1 MEDDNERSAYLASL
15 RGPST
20 PGRTEVRRPD
30 GPPTPLADKRR
41 SPRFKCEG
49 RAELIEDGCDVRTW
63 ASFSDVSLN
72 GCYVEATATFP
83 VGKVL
88 RMKLMVNGFRVES
101 RGVVRV
107 TYPSLGM
114 GIAFLEMSEDNIQE
128 LRALLRSISRP
139 TIIMG
144 LEASGVGPAN
154 PSGNGI
160 ADVADA
166 NAAVQA
172 LIRFFGTHATL
183 SREDF
188 TRILRESQSSRAAGH
203 ASGK

>member
-15 RGPST
+15 RGLST
-20 PGRTEVRRPD
+20 PGSTEVRRPD
-30 GPPTPLADKRR
+30 GPHTPLADKRR

-88 RMKLMVNGFRVES
+88 RMKLMVNGFRVETK
-101 RGVVRV
+101 GVVRV
-107 TYPSLGM
+107 TYPHLGM
-114 GIAFLEMSEDNIQE
+114 GIAFSEMSEDNTQQ
-128 LRALLRSISRP
+128 LRAMLRSISRS

-144 LEASGVGPAN
+144 VEASGLVAVN

-172 LIRFFGTHATL
+172 LIRFFGTHGTL

-188 TRILRESQSSRAAGH
+188 TRILHESQPARAAGH